1 MGAFEFRFDT
11 GGQMLT
17 IMTMMDNLGDGYD
30 MVMMMVMMLKT
41 MTAIESGE
49 QLSQEVLPWSR
60 YVRCY
65 WHCTS

>member
-1 MGAFEFRFDT
+1 
-11 GGQMLT
+11 MLT